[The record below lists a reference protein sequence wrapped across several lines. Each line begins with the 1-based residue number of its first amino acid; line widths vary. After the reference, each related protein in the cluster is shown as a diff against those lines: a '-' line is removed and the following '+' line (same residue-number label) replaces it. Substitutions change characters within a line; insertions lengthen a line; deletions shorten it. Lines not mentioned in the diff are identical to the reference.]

1 MSATFN
7 THTHILIEGGGKEG
21 VGERERE
28 GRKGENMGRGGRENE
43 NENRYLSVLTPE
55 DLLIESILFLI
66 LVIS

>member
-1 MSATFN
+1 MLPS
-7 THTHILIEGGGKEG
+7 THTHILIEGGGREG
-21 VGERERE
+21 VEERE
-28 GRKGENMGRGGRENE
+28 GEGRKRENMGRGGRENE